1 MKGMAMTIVESTG
14 TRTLTIT
21 GGIDT
26 HADFHVAA
34 AIDHNGGVL
43 GVETF
48 TTTTGGHRNLVRWL
62 AAFGIIDKIGV
73 EGTGSYGAG
82 IARHL
87 TGKGLTVIEVD
98 RPNRQARHRA
108 GKSDAVDA
116 IAAARAVLSGT
127 ASGTPKTRDGKIEAI
142 RVLSVAR
149 RSAASEWIQIIAQM
163 RHLCFT
169 APEEV
174 RQRFQDLSPIMLVR
188 TTAALRPRS
197 SDDDIVRYS
206 TLTTLR
212 ELGRRA
218 LFIREQKQH
227 LTAQMRP
234 LIREAAPDLLD
245 IYGVGFDV
253 AAKLLVA
260 AGDNPHRIRSEAAWA
275 HLCGVAPIS
284 ASSGKTQRH
293 RLNRGGN
300 RQANSA
306 IYRVVLTR
314 MRHDEATRAYIERR
328 TAEGKTMG
336 EIARMLKRY
345 IAREIYKALP
355 TTLN

>member
-1 MKGMAMTIVESTG
+1 MKGMAMTIVENTR
-14 TRTLTIT
+14 TRTLVVT

-26 HADFHVAA
+26 HADFHVVA

-48 TTTTGGHRNLVRWL
+48 TTTTAGHRNLVRWL
-62 AAFGIIDKIGV
+62 AGFGVIDKIGV
-73 EGTGSYGAG
+73 EGTDSYGAG

-87 TGKGLTVIEVD
+87 AGKGITVIEVD

-127 ASGTPKTRDGKIEAI
+127 ATGTPKTRDGNIEAI

-149 RSAASEWIQIIAQM
+149 RSGATEWIQIVNQM

-169 APEEV
+169 APEPI
-174 RQRFQDLSPIMLVR
+174 RRRFDDLSPITLVR
-188 TTAALRPRS
+188 TAAALRPRAS
-197 SDDDIVRYS
+197 GDDIVRFT
-206 TLTTLR
+206 TLMTLR
-212 ELGRRA
+212 ELGQRA
-218 LFIREQKQH
+218 LFLHEQKKR
-227 LTAQMRP
+227 LNAQMRP
-234 LIREAAPDLLD
+234 LIRQAAPDLLEVF
-245 IYGVGFDV
+245 GVGFDV
-253 AAKLLVA
+253 AAKLLIA

-275 HLCGVAPIS
+275 HLCGVSPIL
-284 ASSGKTQRH
+284 ASSGKNQRH

-306 IYRVVLTR
+306 IYRIMMTR
-314 MRHDEATRAYIERR
+314 MAHDPATREYIVRR

-345 IAREIYKALP
+345 IAREIYKTLP
-355 TTLN
+355 TTIN